1 MKGECIIMVRETDLA
16 FIRKAI
22 EFLELSSDKHGVLPH
37 VAIMRIRDIIEE
49 LESILEEEY

>member
-1 MKGECIIMVRETDLA
+1 MVRESDIA

-37 VAIMRIRDIIEE
+37 VTIMRIQSVIEE
-49 LESILEEEY
+49 LKDILEEEC

>member
-1 MKGECIIMVRETDLA
+1 MVRETDLT

-37 VAIMRIRDIIEE
+37 VTIMRIRDIIEE